1 MVNEDSKFSYDPFS
15 PAVMANPL
23 PFYKILRDR
32 YPVYYIERYD
42 TFVFSRFEDALDI
55 LSRRDNVFVA
65 SDTTLPSP
73 GDLERHNNGRLAE
86 LTFDP
91 LPMNPL
97 LPSPYYE
104 DVRQAF
110 IKPLRLKSVTAMAD
124 FIRSCTIERLDA
136 LLPRTCFDLTRDYA
150 GEVSA
155 RVVCKLFG
163 LPVTRA
169 REVLDVVNAGTAT
182 DPERGG
188 VDPVKGA
195 ESTMAL
201 ILPAV
206 RARRAAGADGEI
218 PLIDGMMDFRINGR
232 ALADEEI
239 ALQLL
244 PVFIGGTETT
254 PKIAAHGLME
264 LAHHP
269 DQLKAV
275 RVDLATNVPIAVE
288 EAIRYCAPAQW
299 FLRTAHKETLV
310 AGQRIGIGQR
320 VLVLYGSAA
329 RDEREF
335 ENPDEFIWNRR
346 IPRTL
351 AFGFGQHFCVGV
363 HVARLE
369 LRILLEEFLRRVSA
383 YRVDMARAVRL
394 PSSFQW
400 GWNSLPVTI
409 EEAAPPGSRVMP

>member
-1 MVNEDSKFSYDPFS
+1 MSAESLPHEDSPFSYDPFS
-15 PAVMANPL
+15 KAAMTNPL
-23 PFYKILRDR
+23 PLYKVLRDR
-32 YPVYYIERYD
+32 YPAYYIEKYD
-42 TFVFSRFEDALDI
+42 TFVFSRFQDVFDI
-55 LSRRDNVFVA
+55 LSRGDNVFVA
-65 SDTTLPSP
+65 SDTTLPNP
-73 GDLERHNNGRLAE
+73 GDLERHNNGHIAE

-91 LPMNPL
+91 LPMNTL

-104 DVRQAF
+104 EVRQAF
-110 IKPLRLKSVTAMAD
+110 FKPLRPKSVAAMAN
-124 FIRSCTIERLDA
+124 FIRKCAIERLDA
-136 LLPRTCFDLTRDYA
+136 LLPQKRFDLTRDYA

-155 RVVCKLFG
+155 SVVCKLFD
-163 LPVTRA
+163 LPVTQA
-169 REVLDVVNAGTAT
+169 REVLDTINAGTAT

-188 VDPVKGA
+188 VDPIKGA
-195 ESTMAL
+195 QSTMAL

-206 RARRAAGADGEI
+206 LARRAAGADGGV
-218 PLIDGMMDFRINGR
+218 PLIDGMMHYRINGR

-275 RVDLATNVPIAVE
+275 RADLTAHVPIAVE
-288 EAIRYCAPAQW
+288 EVIRYCAPAQW
-299 FLRTAHKETLV
+299 FLHTAHKESV
-310 AGQRIGIGQR
+310 IAGQKIGVGQR
-320 VLVLYGSAA
+320 VLFLYGAAA

-335 ENPDEFIWNRR
+335 ENPDQFVWNRR

-369 LRILLEEFLRRVSA
+369 LRILVEEFLRRVSA
-383 YRVDMARAVRL
+383 YRFDMARAVRL

-400 GWNSLPVTI
+400 GWNSLPVVI
-409 EEAAPPGSRVMP
+409 EDAA